1 MTPLSTRM
9 LRALLLVGFAFAGF
23 LMDRGYAV
31 ARARYAAMLL
41 PAAFMPA
48 AIFAYYTTSF
58 ALCIALISLATALHQ
73 AWSATVLAVATDLV
87 PSRVAG
93 AVTGLGTTAGGI
105 GGMLLT
111 LLAGAAIQ
119 LTGNQ
124 QAVFIWA
131 GLMHPISW
139 IILRS
144 MAGRE
149 WKQVSLDKPVDLSQP
164 SPGLQIGGA
173 VAAVLGLTAVAT
185 IVRFW
190 SSAVAATHS
199 VSAVAAAVTAAS
211 GILIIGC
218 LLLYAGARHEQL
230 A

>member
-1 MTPLSTRM
+1 M
-9 LRALLLVGFAFAGF
+9 F
-23 LMDRGYAV
+23 
-31 ARARYAAMLL
+31 
-41 PAAFMPA
+41 
-48 AIFAYYTTSF
+48 
-58 ALCIALISLATALHQ
+58 
-73 AWSATVLAVATDLV
+73 
-87 PSRVAG
+87 
-93 AVTGLGTTAGGI
+93 
-105 GGMLLT
+105 LT
-111 LLAGAAIQ
+111 LLAGATIQ

-149 WKQVSLDKPVDLSQP
+149 WKQVSLDQAMDLSQP
-164 SPGLQIGGA
+164 SRGLQIGGGL
-173 VAAVLGLTAVAT
+173 AAVLGLAAVAT
-185 IVRFW
+185 IVKFW

-211 GILIIGC
+211 GILVIGC
-218 LLLYAGARHEQL
+218 LLLYAGSRHRNL